1 MSNILQSLI
10 DIVGDKGVS
19 NAPEELWFYSRDPGV
34 LAPHKPDFVVAP
46 KSTEEVQKIVQ
57 LAGRENIPVVPMGNG
72 MSLAGLV
79 IPLKGGIVLDMK
91 RMNKILEVNAMARYA
106 VLEGGTSQGA
116 LKAYLQK
123 NHPTLRHS
131 LPDAPPTT
139 TIAANVSL
147 HGQGRLTNQYGFNS
161 DMVTGLEVVL
171 PAGEICRIGS
181 PSIGPYWF
189 SKGPTLPDLS
199 GLFLGW
205 LGSTGIIT
213 KVGLKLF
220 PNKKI
225 RDVELFVTDRAD
237 LVPKILYKLTHLEML
252 EDINVWFQPKPQ
264 MFLGNFHIT
273 IFFTGDTEEEVEFI
287 PGLIE
292 EQKQDFM
299 SDLAD
304 LEAENVEDSLGTQTE
319 EMEEQVEE
327 MPQEES
333 ELDQEQEPILAGSE
347 MSLETEFEP
356 EESPGESEIAET
368 ELVSGEEISEEPTE
382 EFDEIFPGSEEASKG
397 IDNLEEAKKLLT
409 SGEVD
414 QSINVFKDLI
424 KENIFLEDI
433 ISNIQNALDH
443 HYPINIDLWKT
454 LGDAFL
460 KNKQFQK
467 ALDAYS
473 KAEDLLS

>member
-1 MSNILQSLI
+1 MSDILKSLI
-10 DIVGDKGVS
+10 EIVGAKGVS

-34 LAPHKPDFVVAP
+34 LAAHKPDYVVAP
-46 KSTEEVQKIVQ
+46 KTTEEVQKIVQ
-57 LAGRENIPVVPMGNG
+57 LACRESIPVVPMGNG

-106 VLEGGTSQGA
+106 VLEGGTSQGV

-131 LPDAPPTT
+131 LPDAPPAT

-171 PAGEICRIGS
+171 PTGEICRIGS

-205 LGSTGIIT
+205 LGATGIIT

-225 RDVELFVTDRAD
+225 RDVELFVTDRVE
-237 LVPKILYKLTHLEML
+237 LIPNILYKLTHLEML

-264 MFLGNFHIT
+264 IFLGNFHVT
-273 IFFTGDTEEEVEFI
+273 IFFTGDTENEIEFKRKMIWDCLQEFI
-287 PGLIE
+287 DAKDGGFMSVQYMKSALLEMPGRNVADFADVPKGGGFEYSGPIALIE
-292 EQKQDFM
+292 HYPLYAAKVVELAEKYNVLYASAARLISGGHSMMFSISFAFNRDDAAMMERVEQALTEAMTFALDMGGIPWKPNFKEQKM
-299 SDLAD
+299 TM
-304 LEAENVEDSLGTQTE
+304 NR
-319 EMEEQVEE
+319 ME
-327 MPQEES
+327 PNA
-333 ELDQEQEPILAGSE
+333 L
-347 MSLETEFEP
+347 
-356 EESPGESEIAET
+356 
-368 ELVSGEEISEEPTE
+368 
-382 EFDEIFPGSEEASKG
+382 
-397 IDNLEEAKKLLT
+397 KLLMMIKKNLDPQ
-409 SGEVD
+409 GIMNPGNWEVT
-414 QSINVFKDLI
+414 
-424 KENIFLEDI
+424 
-433 ISNIQNALDH
+433 
-443 HYPINIDLWKT
+443 P
-454 LGDAFL
+454 
-460 KNKQFQK
+460 
-467 ALDAYS
+467 
-473 KAEDLLS
+473 